1 VLKAENLQFLDAAW
15 QRRNEEERRTMVNGI
30 LGKKIGMTQ
39 IFDDQGNVHPVTVIQ
54 AGPCVITQVKRGNKD
69 GYDAAQI
76 GLVEFVK
83 GKNVTK
89 AMQGHFGKHDLPPV
103 KFIREVAIEE
113 ETPQAA
119 AQPAEGGDG
128 AASANGATKVG
139 DKVLVD
145 IFNGERYV
153 DVIGVSKGRG
163 FAGVVRRH
171 HFGGGPAAHG
181 HMFQVQGSIGA
192 SSFPSR
198 TFPGQRMSGH
208 MGVDQVTVRNLK
220 IRGIDTEDNLLLVE
234 GAVPGHKNGYVV
246 VLKAKK
252 PPRERRGFA
261 GATTLDP
268 LKAAKKA
275 AAGKGKK

>member
-1 VLKAENLQFLDAAW
+1 
-15 QRRNEEERRTMVNGI
+15 MVNGI

-39 IFDDQGNVHPVTVIQ
+39 IFDDQGNVHPVTVLQ
-54 AGPCVITQVKRGNKD
+54 AGPCVITQLKRANKD
-69 GYDAAQI
+69 QYEAAQI

-83 GKNVTK
+83 GKNVSK
-89 AMQGHFGKHDLPPV
+89 AMQGHFGKHNLPPV
-103 KFIREVAIEE
+103 KFMREVAVED
-113 ETPQAA
+113 TPQAA
-119 AQPAEGGDG
+119 AKSAEQSAEGGDG
-128 AASANGATKVG
+128 ATTNGALKVG

-145 IFNGERYV
+145 IFRDERYV
-153 DVIGVSKGRG
+153 DVVGISKGRG

-220 IRGIDTEDNLLLVE
+220 IRGIDADDNLLLVE

-246 VLKAKK
+246 ILKAKK

>member
-1 VLKAENLQFLDAAW
+1 
-15 QRRNEEERRTMVNGI
+15 MVNGI
-30 LGKKIGMTQ
+30 LGKKVGMTQ
-39 IFDDQGNVHPVTVIQ
+39 VFDDQGNIHPVTVLQ
-54 AGPCVITQVKRGNKD
+54 AGPCVITQIKRASKD
-69 GYDAAQI
+69 GYEAAQI

-83 GKNVTK
+83 GKNVGK
-89 AMQGHFGKHDLPPV
+89 AMQGHFAKHDLPPV
-103 KFIREVAIEE
+103 KFIREVALED
-113 ETPQAA
+113 TPEAA
-119 AQPAEGGDG
+119 AKSAEQPAEGGEE
-128 AASANGATKVG
+128 AVSSNGNRLKVG
-139 DKVLVD
+139 GKVLVD
-145 IFNGERYV
+145 IFNDEKYV
-153 DVIGVSKGRG
+153 DVVGVSKGRG

-198 TFPGQRMSGH
+198 VFKGQRMSGH
-208 MGVDQVTVRNLK
+208 MGTDQVTVRNLK
-220 IRGIDTEDNLLLVE
+220 IRGIDSEDNLLLVE
-234 GAVPGHKNGYVV
+234 GAVPGPKGAYVV
-246 VLKAKK
+246 IFKAKK